1 MDKFYE
7 PYKPKPEGLWEKYAI
22 IPFFLAFAAAGMV
35 MGNAIDKQ
43 NQKDI
48 NDAKEYQEQ
57 CLYHKYK
64 KTR

>member
-22 IPFFLAFAAAGMV
+22 IPFFLAFAT
-35 MGNAIDKQ
+35 MGLTMGYGIAKQ
-43 NQKDI
+43 SERDRQE
-48 NDAKEYQEQ
+48 AKEYQE
-57 CLYHKYK
+57 CLYYKYK